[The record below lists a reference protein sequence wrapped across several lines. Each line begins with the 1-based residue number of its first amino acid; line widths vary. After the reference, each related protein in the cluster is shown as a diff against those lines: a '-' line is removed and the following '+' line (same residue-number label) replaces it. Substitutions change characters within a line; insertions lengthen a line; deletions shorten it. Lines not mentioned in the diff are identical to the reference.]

1 MPPRQQYEVER
12 IVAQR
17 CRNKQTE
24 YRVRWRGWRAAD
36 DTWESATTLQ
46 REVPTGVHAFLAHR
60 ALRGAFG
67 RGCKPRRRCSRAA
80 ASVLVQ
86 AQARAAAL
94 PSSAHQELFDLMRRQ
109 FPATSSND
117 TAQIICE
124 SQCVLVMQHGHGHA
138 VSAGA
143 CVSYDDDEGYLHFLA
158 ADVRGQRHGT
168 MLLHAAACF
177 LKQVGVKRLRLDS
190 QLPDGCDS
198 ADAPAPERG
207 REKHRETARGRVRGR
222 GENDPVAFYRACG
235 CQEEAQPS
243 TGRVADDRPSVPMVG
258 SVNHIIL
265 QCSSKLGTAPQ
276 QPHVTRLLT
285 GRAADADDLG
295 ALRGAAGGGVRL

>member
-46 REVPTGVHAFLAHR
+46 REVPTVVHSFLSHR

-143 CVSYDDDEGYLHFLA
+143 CAVGA
-158 ADVRGQRHGT
+158 GAGGGT
-168 MLLHAAACF
+168 AGA
-177 LKQVGVKRLRLDS
+177 
-190 QLPDGCDS
+190 
-198 ADAPAPERG
+198 
-207 REKHRETARGRVRGR
+207 VRGR
-222 GENDPVAFYRACG
+222 R
-235 CQEEAQPS
+235 
-243 TGRVADDRPSVPMVG
+243 
-258 SVNHIIL
+258 
-265 QCSSKLGTAPQ
+265 
-276 QPHVTRLLT
+276 
-285 GRAADADDLG
+285 
-295 ALRGAAGGGVRL
+295 AAGGGSGVEGASTEGEVGARAEERVKAPSGVESYVRVRPRSCVSKRSVTEWSAGPARATSVQGNR

>member
-36 DTWESATTLQ
+36 DTWESAMTLQ
-46 REVPTGVHAFLAHR
+46 REVPTVVHSFLSHR

-80 ASVLVQ
+80 PVLVQ
-86 AQARAAAL
+86 AQARGAL

-109 FPATSSND
+109 FPATSAND

-124 SQCVLVMQHGHGHA
+124 SQCVLVMGQHGHGHA

-143 CVSYDDDEGYLHFLA
+143 CVSYEHDEGYLHFLA

-222 GENDPVAFYRACG
+222 GKNDPVAFYRACG

-243 TGRVADDRPSVPMVG
+243 TGVADRPSVPMVG

-265 QCSSKLGTAPQ
+265 QCSSKLTNAPQ
-276 QPHVTRLLT
+276 QAHVRRLLT
-285 GRAADADDLG
+285 GRDDLG